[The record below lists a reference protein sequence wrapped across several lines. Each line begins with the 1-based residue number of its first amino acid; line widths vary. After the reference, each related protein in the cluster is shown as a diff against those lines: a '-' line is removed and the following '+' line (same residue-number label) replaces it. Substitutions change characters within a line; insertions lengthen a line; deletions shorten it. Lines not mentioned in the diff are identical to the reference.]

1 MKISRQQQ
9 RTKRTTTM
17 VREKKILDTKVL
29 YSVSL
34 TLEINT
40 EQAIIHSARR

>member
-1 MKISRQQQ
+1 
-9 RTKRTTTM
+9 M

-40 EQAIIHSARR
+40 EQAIIQSARR